1 METRYHSKNNSTFI
15 IGGKTFMDLPVLIK
29 SLKLKKM
36 GKRSSLFAQKDGI
49 FSVTGY
55 VVEYSEPFP
64 CFDASDYAYEN
75 RSRSEL
81 FFVDSYEKAKELYK
95 SFESGCRDKVNFN
108 DFERLTFVRND
119 PADKNFITYTFK

>member
-1 METRYHSKNNSTFI
+1 METRYHGKNNSEFK
-15 IGGKTFMDLPVLIK
+15 IGGKTYTDLSVLIK

-36 GKRSSLFAQKDGI
+36 GKSSSIFAQKDGF

-75 RSRSEL
+75 RSCSEL
-81 FFVDSYEKAKELYK
+81 FFVDSYENAKELYK
-95 SFESGCRDKVNFN
+95 VFESGCRDKVNTN
-108 DFERLTFVRND
+108 DFERLTYVRND
-119 PADKNFITYTFK
+119 PADKNYITYTFN